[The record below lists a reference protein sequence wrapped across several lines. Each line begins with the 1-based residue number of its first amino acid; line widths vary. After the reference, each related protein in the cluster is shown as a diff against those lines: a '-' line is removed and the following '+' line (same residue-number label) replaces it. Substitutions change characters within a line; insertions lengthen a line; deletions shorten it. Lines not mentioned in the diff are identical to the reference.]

1 MHLYLHI
8 PFCRQAGYYCDFHFS
23 TNLTHKREVIE
34 AISKEIE
41 IRADYLKEK
50 ELTTIY
56 FGGGTPSLLNASE
69 FDLIFETVARHF
81 SLSSDIEITLEANP
95 DDITLENLQLWK
107 KHGINRLSI
116 GIQTFNED
124 HLRFI
129 NRIHSSFEA
138 ENSVKMA
145 QDFGFSNLSLDLIYA
160 IHGKQEG
167 ISPDKKHDIWLKD
180 LEKIVSFDV
189 PHISCYCLTIEEKTV
204 FGKWQKTNKI
214 PPIDDEFASEQF
226 ELLISKLGASGY
238 EQYEISNFA
247 KNGHYSRHNTS
258 YWQGHE
264 YLGVGPSAHSFNGV
278 SRQYN
283 VSQNKKYT
291 YSLGLGK
298 VPFEI
303 EHLTPQEQ
311 ANDYILTG
319 LRTKWGIDLRLL
331 QSKSGEITI
340 EFEETLKMYLDSEHL
355 LLAEN
360 TVTLTKKGKLFA
372 DGIASDLFF

>member
-8 PFCRQAGYYCDFHFS
+8 PFCRQACYYCDFHFS
-23 TNLTHKREVIE
+23 TNLSHKREVIE

-41 IRADYLKEK
+41 LRADYLKEK

-95 DDITLENLQLWK
+95 DDITMDNLRLWK

-116 GIQTFNED
+116 GIQTFNEE

-145 QDFGFSNLSLDLIYA
+145 QDFGFKNLSLDLIYA
-160 IHGKQEG
+160 IHGKQES
-167 ISPDKKHDIWLKD
+167 IPADKKHDIWLKD

-189 PHISCYCLTIEEKTV
+189 PHISCYCMTIEEKTV

-214 PPIDDEFASEQF
+214 PPVDDEFASEQF

-247 KNGHYSRHNTS
+247 KNGNYSRHNTS

-291 YSLGLGK
+291 DSVVLGK

-319 LRTKWGIDLRLL
+319 LRTKWGIDLQLL
-331 QSKSGEITI
+331 QSKSGEITR
-340 EFEETLKMYLDSEHL
+340 EFEETLKTYLDSEHL

>member
-8 PFCRQAGYYCDFHFS
+8 PFCRQACYYCDFHFS
-23 TNLTHKREVIE
+23 TNLSHKREVIE

-41 IRADYLKEK
+41 LRADYLKEK

-95 DDITLENLQLWK
+95 DDITMDNLRLWK

-116 GIQTFNED
+116 GIQTFNEE

-145 QDFGFSNLSLDLIYA
+145 QDFGFKNLSLDLIYA
-160 IHGKQEG
+160 IHGKEEG
-167 ISPDKKHDIWLKD
+167 IPADKKHDIWLKD

-189 PHISCYCLTIEEKTV
+189 PHISCYCMTIEEKTV

-214 PPIDDEFASEQF
+214 PPVDDEFASEQF

-247 KNGHYSRHNTS
+247 KNGNYSRHNTS

-291 YSLGLGK
+291 DSVVLGK

-319 LRTKWGIDLRLL
+319 LRTKWGIDLQLL
-331 QSKSGEITI
+331 QSKSGEITR

-360 TVTLTKKGKLFA
+360 TITLTKKGKLFA